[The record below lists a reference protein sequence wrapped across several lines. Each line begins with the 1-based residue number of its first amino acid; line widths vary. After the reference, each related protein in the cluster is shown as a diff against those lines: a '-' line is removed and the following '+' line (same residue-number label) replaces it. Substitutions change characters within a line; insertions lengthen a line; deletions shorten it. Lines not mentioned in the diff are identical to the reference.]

1 MRTQQRPCQ
10 MAAVRA
16 AGPRLGSPS
25 DQTAGLAGPRALMG
39 SDLGKPGN
47 RTECPPRAVLKADRM
62 SGEARLV
69 SLEQALCRAAVDRMF
84 LAEWHVHLPRSAW
97 PGAACTVGFAVVGC
111 LESQFTL
118 CKLVSLLGAAGQGAG
133 TESES

>member
-1 MRTQQRPCQ
+1 MRTRQRPCQ

-25 DQTAGLAGPRALMG
+25 DQTTGLAGPRALMG

-47 RTECPPRAVLKADRM
+47 RTECPPRAVLKAGRM

-69 SLEQALCRAAVDRMF
+69 SLEQTLCRAAVDRMS
-84 LAEWHVHLPRSAW
+84 LAEWHVHYP
-97 PGAACTVGFAVVGC
+97 AAP
-111 LESQFTL
+111 
-118 CKLVSLLGAAGQGAG
+118 GQGLRVRWGSLWWVA
-133 TESES
+133 